1 MAYLGPTT
9 DAGSAHLQQALFAKL
24 HDCGYVEGKNLLVER
39 RFAEGKYDR
48 LEALAAEL
56 VAFKPDVL
64 FVSGTQGAV
73 AASRV
78 TRKIPVVFVT
88 VSYPVAMGLV
98 RSLAYPGTN
107 MTGIVNPS
115 DVLSRARLHLLKEL
129 VPKAKK
135 VAVLHNAKNAVE
147 SLMLAAIREAN
158 EKLRMSLPQLVV
170 TSEQDLSMTFDTLS
184 GMRPDALYVMES
196 PLNFMHRAR
205 IIESVSEEYLPAV
218 YGYSEFAEAGGL
230 MSYSTNLV
238 EQFAVAATFIDR
250 IFRGAKPAELPVAQP
265 AKFELVINL
274 KTAKALDITI
284 PPSVLQRAD
293 RLIE

>member
-9 DAGSAHLQQALFAKL
+9 DAGSAHLQHALFARL
-24 HDCGYVEGKNLLVER
+24 HDFGYVEGKNLLVER
-39 RFAEGKYDR
+39 RFAEGEYDR

-64 FVSGTQGAV
+64 FVSGTQGAIAV
-73 AASRV
+73 SRV
-78 TRKIPVVFVT
+78 TRSIPVVFVT

-107 MTGIVNPS
+107 MTGLVNPS
-115 DVLSRARLHLLKEL
+115 DLLSRARLHLLKDL

-135 VAVLHNAKNAVE
+135 VAVLHNSQNAVE

-158 EKLRMSLPQLVV
+158 EKLRMSLRQFAG
-170 TSEQDLSMTFDTLS
+170 TSEQDLSMAFDALG
-184 GMRPDALYVMES
+184 GMRADGLYVIES

-218 YGYSEFAEAGGL
+218 YGFSEFAEAGGL
-230 MSYSTNLV
+230 MSYSISLV
-238 EQFAVAATFIDR
+238 EQFRIAADFIDK
-250 IFRGAKPAELPVAQP
+250 IFRSAKPAELPVVQP
-265 AKFELVINL
+265 AKFELVINV

-284 PPSVLQRAD
+284 PQSVLQRAD

>member
-9 DAGSAHLQQALFAKL
+9 DAGSAHLQHALFARL
-24 HDCGYVEGKNLLVER
+24 HDFGYVEGKNLLVER
-39 RFAEGKYDR
+39 RFAEGEYDR

-64 FVSGTQGAV
+64 FVSGTQGAIAV
-73 AASRV
+73 SRV
-78 TRKIPVVFVT
+78 TRSIPVVFVT

-107 MTGIVNPS
+107 MTGLVNPS
-115 DVLSRARLHLLKEL
+115 DLLSRARLHLLKDL

-135 VAVLHNAKNAVE
+135 VAVLHNSQNAVE

-158 EKLRMSLPQLVV
+158 EKLRMSLAQLAV
-170 TSEQDLSMTFDTLS
+170 TSEQDLSMAFDALS
-184 GMRPDALYVMES
+184 GMRADGLYVIES

-218 YGYSEFAEAGGL
+218 YGFSEFAEAGGL
-230 MSYSTNLV
+230 MSYSTSLV
-238 EQFAVAATFIDR
+238 EQFRVAADFIDK
-250 IFRGAKPAELPVAQP
+250 ILRGAKPAELAVAQP
-265 AKFELVINL
+265 ARFELVINL

-284 PPSVLQRAD
+284 PRSVLRRAD
-293 RLIE
+293 RVIE

>member
-1 MAYLGPTT
+1 MAYLG
-9 DAGSAHLQQALFAKL
+9 ASSSSGSAHLQHALFAGL
-24 HDCGYVEGKNLLVER
+24 HDVGYIEGKNLVVER
-39 RFAEGKYDR
+39 RFAEGQYDR

-56 VAFKPDVL
+56 ATFKPDVL
-64 FVSGTQGAV
+64 FVSGTQGAIAV
-73 AASRV
+73 SRV
-78 TRKIPVVFVT
+78 TRSIPVVFVT

-107 MTGIVNPS
+107 MTGLVNPS
-115 DVLSRARLHLLKEL
+115 DALSRARLHLLKEL

-135 VAVLHNAKNAVE
+135 VAVLHNSQNAVE

-158 EKLRMSLPQLVV
+158 EKLRMSLPQLAV
-170 TSEQDLSMTFDTLS
+170 TSEQDLSMAFDALG
-184 GMRPDALYVMES
+184 GMRPDALYVIES

-218 YGYSEFAEAGGL
+218 YGFSEFAEAGGL
-230 MSYSTNLV
+230 MSYSTSLI
-238 EQFAVAATFIDR
+238 EQFKVAADFIDR

-265 AKFELVINL
+265 TRFELVINL

-284 PPSVLQRAD
+284 PRSVLRRAD
-293 RLIE
+293 RVIE

>member
-1 MAYLGPTT
+1 MAYLG
-9 DAGSAHLQQALFAKL
+9 ASSSSGSAHLQHALFAGL
-24 HDCGYVEGKNLLVER
+24 HDVGYIEGKNLVVER
-39 RFAEGKYDR
+39 RFAEGQYDR

-56 VAFKPDVL
+56 ATFKPDVL
-64 FVSGTQGAV
+64 FVSGTQGAIAV
-73 AASRV
+73 SRV
-78 TRKIPVVFVT
+78 TRRIPVVFVT

-107 MTGIVNPS
+107 MTGLVNPS
-115 DVLSRARLHLLKEL
+115 DALSRARLHLLKEL

-135 VAVLHNAKNAVE
+135 VAVLHNSQNAVE

-158 EKLRMSLPQLVV
+158 EKLRMSLPQLAV
-170 TSEQDLSMTFDTLS
+170 TSEQDLSMAFDALS

-218 YGYSEFAEAGGL
+218 YGFSEFAEAGGL
-230 MSYSTNLV
+230 MSYSTSLI
-238 EQFAVAATFIDR
+238 EQFKVAADFIDR
-250 IFRGAKPAELPVAQP
+250 IFRGAKPAELAVAQP
-265 AKFELVINL
+265 ARFELVINL

-284 PPSVLQRAD
+284 PRSVLRRAD
-293 RLIE
+293 RVIE

>member
-9 DAGSAHLQQALFAKL
+9 DAGSAHLQCALFSSL
-24 HDCGYVEGKNLLVER
+24 HDCGYIEGKNLLVER
-39 RFAEGKYDR
+39 RFAEGEYDR

-56 VAFKPDVL
+56 AAFKPDVL
-64 FVSGTQGAV
+64 FVSGTQGAIAV
-73 AASRV
+73 SRV
-78 TRKIPVVFVT
+78 TRTIPVVFVT

-107 MTGIVNPS
+107 MTGLVNPS

-135 VAVLHNAKNAVE
+135 VAVLHNLKNAVE

-158 EKLRMSLPQLVV
+158 EKLRMSLPQLAV
-170 TSEQDLSMTFDTLS
+170 TSEQDLSMAFDTLS
-184 GMRPDALYVMES
+184 ELRPDALYVIES

-205 IIESVSEEYLPAV
+205 IVASVSEECLPAV
-218 YGYSEFAEAGGL
+218 YGFSEFAEAGGL
-230 MSYSTNLV
+230 MSYSTSLV
-238 EQFAVAATFIDR
+238 EQFSAAADFIDK

-274 KTAKALDITI
+274 NTAKALDVTF
-284 PPSVLQRAD
+284 PRSVLQRAD
-293 RLIE
+293 RVIE